1 MFPSGQL
8 LHVLIVIF
16 LAGIPSLF
24 SLNFRYTYLRLTR
37 YNIGGTMSL
46 QKPAIFLY
54 VPPTTQLAA
63 DRNTKAGSKVYHCHL
78 IHINP

>member
-54 VPPTTQLAA
+54 VPQRPTQQPPTEMLRQAKGL
-63 DRNTKAGSKVYHCHL
+63 SLPPHS
-78 IHINP
+78 